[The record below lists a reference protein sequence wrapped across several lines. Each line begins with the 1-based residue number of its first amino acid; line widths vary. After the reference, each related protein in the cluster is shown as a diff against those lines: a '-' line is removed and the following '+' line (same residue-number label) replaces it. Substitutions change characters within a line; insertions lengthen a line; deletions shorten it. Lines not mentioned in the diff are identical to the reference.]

1 MRWRIFLKEMES
13 NRRHNSRAPMTITV
27 TQTGC
32 LTKSLS
38 SLMSSPKLNRSQLKP
53 RCIIVHAQ
61 CLDNMVWER
70 SNPDIQS
77 LHYSFTSLTFPVPA
91 DRREAVDQMKDSV
104 SCPGRLRPHLQR
116 LGEERI
122 VDTSSTSCACPMWVQ
137 SKTGFPLSFRHSMW
151 HWEHLAS

>member
-1 MRWRIFLKEMES
+1 MES

-38 SLMSSPKLNRSQLKP
+38 SLMSSPKFNRSRLKA
-53 RCIIVHAQ
+53 RGFKVHAR
-61 CLDNMVWER
+61 CWILMMWER
-70 SNPDIQS
+70 SNPEIHS
-77 LHYSFTSLTFPVPA
+77 LHSSLTSLTFPVPA

-104 SCPGRLRPHLQR
+104 SCPGRLWPRRQR
-116 LGEERI
+116 LGGERI
-122 VDTSSTSCACPMWVQ
+122 VDTSSTSRACPMWVQ
-137 SKTGFPLSFRHSMW
+137 GKTGFPLSFRHSMW